1 MRGSGSGDL
10 HQTGQSER
18 QGTGRRIGHLLE
30 PQASQQRIDL
40 LLLGDI
46 PMQKAAGERI
56 VPLPR
61 RCLGQAPRQREV
73 LPDREFIE
81 KLRKL
86 ERARQAASHPHLG
99 REPRDILP
107 AEAHHALLSSEVS
120 GQHPEQGGLARA
132 VGPDQ
137 ADYGAFGHVDINT
150 LQRLEAAEVHRYLSS
165 GKNIRPLF
173 PPYAHWTSS
182 SSGATFD
189 VISPACAWLSLP
201 CFPPPVSRRPRAA
214 S

>member
-1 MRGSGSGDL
+1 MRGNGPGDL
-10 HQTGQSER
+10 HQTAQSER
-18 QGTGRRIGHLLE
+18 QGTRLRIGHLLE
-30 PQASQQRIDL
+30 PQARQQRIDL

-46 PMQKAAGERI
+46 SMQEAAGERI
-56 VPLPR
+56 APRPR
-61 RCLGQAPRQREV
+61 RYLGQAPRQREV
-73 LPDREFIE
+73 LSDREFIE

-86 ERARQAASHPHLG
+86 ERARQAASHPRLG

-107 AEAHHALLSSEVS
+107 AEAHHALLSPYVS

-132 VGPDQ
+132 IGSDQ
-137 ADYGAFGHVDINT
+137 ADYGAFWHLDIDT

-182 SSGATFD
+182 SSGATVD
-189 VISPACAWLSLP
+189 AISPACARFSLA